1 MCVCVCTPDVH
12 AGACK
17 LSMSASSFDQITEM
31 ADDAD
36 GICHHALNR
45 HDEPMLRFGQL
56 EQSNR
61 RKYLSYPSA
70 LVAVALAVLMSRRV
84 WIFLFPCP
92 RACISK

>member
-1 MCVCVCTPDVH
+1 
-12 AGACK
+12 
-17 LSMSASSFDQITEM
+17 MSASSFDQITEM

-70 LVAVALAVLMSRRV
+70 LVAVALAVHMYAFMYTLVRAMGTVSGL
-84 WIFLFPCP
+84 FLSVLAPQV
-92 RACISK
+92 